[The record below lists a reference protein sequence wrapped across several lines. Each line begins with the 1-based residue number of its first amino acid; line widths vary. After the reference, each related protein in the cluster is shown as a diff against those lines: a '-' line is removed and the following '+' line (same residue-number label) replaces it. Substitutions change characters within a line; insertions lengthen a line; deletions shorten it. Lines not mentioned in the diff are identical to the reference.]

1 MFSLL
6 IFYVRAV
13 AATCR
18 FSRTRLLCIFSPSL
32 SQCIRYHISHSVT
45 TRDHTVAVDAILA
58 NDGTAFCAVRAAH
71 LLMQTFASRLGYET
85 FFVNLSIGN
94 WE

>member
-1 MFSLL
+1 M
-6 IFYVRAV
+6 
-13 AATCR
+13 
-18 FSRTRLLCIFSPSL
+18 
-32 SQCIRYHISHSVT
+32 
-45 TRDHTVAVDAILA
+45 AVDAILA